1 MKDKTFKQQVE
12 DAVKQSIF
20 EVTGCADLK
29 AGKLYLSKVL
39 TKSVLAAHNAEL
51 DRIAEGLPSTL
62 TSLITGY
69 NAAQYKEQVEAYIQT
84 QKGS

>member
-51 DRIAEGLPSTL
+51 DRIADQERVCKKCLKP
-62 TSLITGY
+62 Y
-69 NAAQYKEQVEAYIQT
+69 NAPSLCPVCEKRLTNDIP
-84 QKGS
+84 

>member
-1 MKDKTFKQQVE
+1 MSDFKQQVE

-39 TKSVLAAHNAEL
+39 TKAILAAHNAEL
-51 DRIAEGLPSTL
+51 EAKLKEGR
-62 TSLITGY
+62 
-69 NAAQYKEQVEAYIQT
+69 
-84 QKGS
+84 